1 MPTVTRAMFAA
12 INSLISPRAPRTG
25 DPTPTDA
32 LVTEVEPTQFFPDSL
47 PDGPT
52 TWATLDTRI
61 QQNESQQRQMQDDQT
76 KIKEDQTT
84 ILQLL
89 HALAANQVLASPTTV
104 TSSTEAPLC
113 QPTGS
118 LTPVLSSN
126 TTTVHTFTPETSTAN
141 ILTLPTVEPPLPLM
155 RTSWYIDLP
164 FTQDFFER
172 WYRLFFIKCMAC
184 ELRLLCDR
192 TTQSFVASTSYILHE
207 ERLYARVM
215 ECLGPTNSFTERLDL
230 AGLGL
235 KLLNILTRVYG
246 PSLTYEYM
254 QEQSAYFWHSMH
266 REASESVDE
275 YFNRFHVVLS
285 HLPLK
290 GTNIPTTDIR
300 RRFLFTLGGEFDRLV
315 TEARDHRLDPNLIIM
330 SWDDLLDELRSIASS
345 YKILSS
351 GHAIKPLGTPT
362 ASTMGYSIHAVT
374 TTPADAA
381 KIQDLEAKLALL
393 EKAKEKADATASK
406 RKAEAKAA
414 ISNGPDFYCH
424 THGFGKNP
432 LHTSMTCIKRSPGHN
447 EFATAADTM
456 GGSTYKHQPR

>member
-1 MPTVTRAMFAA
+1 MFAA
-12 INSLISPRAPRTG
+12 INSLISPRAQRTV
-25 DPTPTDA
+25 DPTPTDP
-32 LVTEVEPTQFFPDSL
+32 LVTEVQSNQFSFESLQRNVDPSPTDPLVTEDESNQFYTDSL
-47 PDGPT
+47 PDRST
-52 TWATLDTRI
+52 IWDTLDTRL
-61 QQNESQQRQMQDDQT
+61 QHNESTQRQM
-76 KIKEDQTT
+76 KEDQTT

-89 HALAANQVLASPTTV
+89 HALAAKKVLASPTTAANQVLASPTTASIQVLATPTTV
-104 TSSTEAPLC
+104 TSVTEAP
-113 QPTGS
+113 
-118 LTPVLSSN
+118 
-126 TTTVHTFTPETSTAN
+126 
-141 ILTLPTVEPPLPLM
+141 VEPPLPLM

-381 KIQDLEAKLALL
+381 KIQDLETKLAIL